1 MKMYMFGFLALALC
15 LVAVPDV
22 SAIDWTAKPGW
33 VVRAEEK
40 YKVEDKT
47 KWDVHP
53 SFQTRSVIPCVVK
66 ENKYANGVVFYRVWG
81 IEARKSD
88 GSRICYVPRSSGNR
102 NTAVSKSSSPAPVV
116 VDT

>member
-1 MKMYMFGFLALALC
+1 MKMYMFGFLALALL

-40 YKVEDKT
+40 YKIEQSKEWT
-47 KWDVHP
+47 GHA
-53 SFQTRSVIPCVVK
+53 SFAPHSTLPCIVK

-81 IEARKSD
+81 IEGRKSD

-102 NTAVSKSSSPAPVV
+102 NTAVSKSSAPAPVV